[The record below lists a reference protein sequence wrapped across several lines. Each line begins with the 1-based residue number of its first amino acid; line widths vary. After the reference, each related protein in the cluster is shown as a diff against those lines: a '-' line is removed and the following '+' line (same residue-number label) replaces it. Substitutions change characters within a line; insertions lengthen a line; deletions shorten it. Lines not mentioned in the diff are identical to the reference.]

1 MIISLSP
8 LLYITDSLTS
18 MLVMS
23 FAIHPLSICRLCS
36 LSADKLFRLQ
46 RSGVLSYQIER
57 AVGSVN

>member
-8 LLYITDSLTS
+8 LRSITDSLTF

-23 FAIHPLSICRLCS
+23 FAIHPLSICRLGS

-46 RSGVLSYQIER
+46 RSGDLSYQIDR
-57 AVGSVN
+57 AMVSVN